1 MSITPSSVKN
11 LLRQGTPL
19 AAVEPRWSISVRLLL
34 AMNGICLGLLL
45 LFVALDYRQ
54 EMKRTLSNTRVALE
68 EESAI
73 LLKAVEAIRH
83 HGTEGVQEFVDQ
95 TCQRME
101 ETHARGHHII
111 VESGDSVIQAKIQG
125 GANEDLL
132 SVMTGAVRT
141 PEHAGYYEGQKL
153 IVGMASGRNL
163 DVYVSEFIN
172 DIHEA
177 LIKESFRRLG
187 GSLLLA
193 IIAGIIVNVV
203 LLRIVVRPLAEL
215 SVAVNEIGNGNYG
228 GQVND
233 FRSRELYSLARAVN
247 HMSVALAE
255 KEDRRRIQLDKARR
269 IQRNLLP
276 EHSDISGAIFAAL
289 YVPAEEVAGDF
300 YDIFCLADGSWIVFL
315 ADVTGHGIP
324 AAMNA
329 TLLKTHFEDA
339 CERFDNLSDIARHI
353 NRRFTTLTL
362 PEDFATA
369 ILIRFKPQSRIL
381 QVINAGH
388 DAVLLR
394 RRDGQNREF
403 KSSGLLLGITEDS
416 EWSVEEYTTSPGDR
430 MLLYTDGVTE
440 TFDCHKA
447 LFGRHRV
454 ALQLNSTWDKSPSDA
469 LKAMA
474 NEVNS
479 YRGDGPQCDD
489 ITAIT
494 IEF

>member
-1 MSITPSSVKN
+1 MKITPSSVKN
-11 LLRQGTPL
+11 LLQHVTPL
-19 AAVEPRWSISVRLLL
+19 AANEPRWSISVRLLL
-34 AMNGICLGLLL
+34 AVNGICLGLLL

-54 EMKRTLSNTRVALE
+54 EMKRTLSDTHIALE

-73 LLKAVEAIRH
+73 LLEAIWAIQH
-83 HGTEGVQEFVDQ
+83 HGTEGIQEFVDQ
-95 TCQRME
+95 TCRGME
-101 ETHARGHHII
+101 KTHARGHHI
-111 VESGDSVIQAKIQG
+111 VVKSGDKVIQANIQD
-125 GANEDLL
+125 GACEEML
-132 SVMTGAVRT
+132 STMKDAVQT
-141 PEHAGYYEGQKL
+141 PEHSGYYEGQKL

-163 DVYVSEFIN
+163 DVFVSEFIS

-177 LIKESFRRLG
+177 LFRESFRRLG

-193 IIAGIIVNVV
+193 IIAGIVVNVV

-247 HMSVALAE
+247 LMSVALAE
-255 KEDRRRIQLDKARR
+255 KEDRRRTQLDKARR

-276 EHSDISGAIFAAL
+276 EHHDLSGATFAAL
-289 YVPAEEVAGDF
+289 YTPAEEVAGDF
-300 YDIFCLADGSWIVFL
+300 YDVVCLADGSWIVFL

-339 CERFDNLSDIARHI
+339 CERFDNLPDIAQHI
-353 NRRFTTLTL
+353 NRRFTTLSL
-362 PEDFATA
+362 SEDFATA
-369 ILIRFKPQSRIL
+369 VLIRFIPPTRTF

-388 DAVLLR
+388 DAGLLR

-403 KSSGLLLGITEDS
+403 KSSGLLLGIMEDA
-416 EWSVEEYTTSPGDR
+416 EWSVEEYATSPGDR
-430 MLLYTDGVTE
+430 LLLYTDGVTE
-440 TFDCHKA
+440 TFDSHKV
-447 LFGRHRV
+447 LFGRPRV
-454 ALQLNSTWDKSPSDA
+454 ASLLNSTFDKSPSDA
-469 LKAMA
+469 LQAIAK
-474 NEVNS
+474 EVNS

-489 ITAIT
+489 VTAIM